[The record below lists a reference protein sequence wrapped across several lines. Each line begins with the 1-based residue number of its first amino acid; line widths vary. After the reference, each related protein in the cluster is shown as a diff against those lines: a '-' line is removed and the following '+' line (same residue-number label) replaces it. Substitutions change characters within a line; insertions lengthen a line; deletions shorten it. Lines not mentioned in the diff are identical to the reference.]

1 MAVTP
6 SERAEVPV
14 SHRSILPTV
23 PGIPAG
29 AAVLIAV
36 TCTFLGFFID
46 ASGGSELT
54 LTFSSLYVLG
64 CVLAVLAVRYRGLF
78 TVLVLPPL
86 LLFFAVPLAYQQLL
100 GNAGSLKL
108 KDILLNLAIPLVNR
122 FPTMALATVLV
133 LAIGGLRIYL
143 HRHEGMPGDDRPRAR
158 TRGGRSGGAT
168 RARRSRTGEQDP
180 ARRRSRAA
188 RAADAEFDDP
198 APKSGSRGRRPTGR
212 VAERPPRVGSDR
224 TAADR
229 KRTPVDRKP
238 AGERTPPADR
248 RSGDRT
254 PPAAA
259 ARKPRGDQPPRRRTA
274 ASGEVPPHPRPNV
287 RYRDRDSGRI
297 ER

>member
-1 MAVTP
+1 M
-6 SERAEVPV
+6 

-23 PGIPAG
+23 PGVPAG

-54 LTFSSLYVLG
+54 GTFSSLYVLG

-78 TVLVLPPL
+78 TALVLPPL
-86 LLFFAVPLAYQQLL
+86 LLFFAVPLAYQQML
-100 GNAGSLKL
+100 GNSRSLGL

-133 LAIGGLRIYL
+133 LAIGGLRLYL
-143 HRHEGMPGDDRPRAR
+143 HRHEGMPGDDRSRSRARGSRSGAAAR
-158 TRGGRSGGAT
+158 TR
-168 RARRSRTGEQDP
+168 RSRAGESDP
-180 ARRRSRAA
+180 ARRRTRTTRAS
-188 RAADAEFDDP
+188 DAEFDDP

-224 TAADR
+224 TAGADR
-229 KRTPVDRKP
+229 KRAPVDRKP

-248 RSGDRT
+248 RTGDRT

-259 ARKPRGDQPPRRRTA
+259 ARKPRGDQPPRRRA
-274 ASGEVPPHPRPNV
+274 AAGGEVPPHPRPNV